1 MLLAC
6 VAEHICDLELT
17 LLCHLVRQLGEV
29 CGNELLDPHSTLKS
43 LPVTQGSPLCFS
55 GVSHRDVA

>member
-6 VAEHICDLELT
+6 LAKHICDLRLT
-17 LLCHLVRQLGEV
+17 LLCHLVRQHGEV
-29 CGNELLDPHSTLKS
+29 CGNELLDPYSTLES

-55 GVSHRDVA
+55 GVSHREVA